1 MKPNIKSAVA
11 GFAASLSLLV
21 PPMALAESPGN
32 MYRAE
37 LELMKAIRA
46 GQQPVAPVLPDGA
59 EQLNVTG
66 QPAPAEKP
74 AKETAS
80 TVEPAVAEK
89 PVATEPESKWDSSKL
104 KPLYKWG
111 NMSFNYLDW
120 TSGTTDRSGKT
131 DFVYLELEGGAG
143 WTWGEFYMF
152 LDWENPGNSW
162 SEPGP
167 DDVRIV
173 AKPILDIFLGGSD
186 SGWTF
191 HLQNYAL
198 YSKSFYVNNLVP
210 GIAYKFQT
218 ENGFWIRPFIGP
230 HYQGS
235 TFYNGW
241 NGWMAGWVAAYDFT
255 IKEQKFT
262 LSQWNEFEFD
272 RDEEH
277 YLFNGQPT
285 GDGKSSGI
293 NGAIAA
299 WWHPHKKVTVGLQWR
314 YADHKLGYNGYQTG
328 PIITLKYNF

>member
-1 MKPNIKSAVA
+1 MKTNRKAAVA
-11 GFAASLSLLV
+11 GVATLFSLLAS
-21 PPMALAESPGN
+21 PLALAEGPGE
-32 MYRAE
+32 MYHAE
-37 LELMKAIRA
+37 LEMMKALRA
-46 GQQPVAPVLPDGA
+46 RQQPAAPQLPDIDK
-59 EQLNVTG
+59 
-66 QPAPAEKP
+66 QPAATGEPVVTEQPAATEQ
-74 AKETAS
+74 
-80 TVEPAVAEK
+80 PAV
-89 PVATEPESKWDSSKL
+89 TETESKWDSSIF
-104 KPLYKWG
+104 KPVYTWG

-120 TSGTTDRSGKT
+120 TSGTTDRSGKK
-131 DFVYLELEGGAG
+131 DFIYLELEGGAG
-143 WTWGEFYMF
+143 WSWGEFYMF
-152 LDWENPGNSW
+152 VDWENPGKNW
-162 SEPGP
+162 TEPSP

-173 AKPILDIFLGGSD
+173 AKPILDVKLGD
-186 SGWTF
+186 KGWYF

-198 YSKSFYVNNLVP
+198 YSHTFYVNNLVP

-255 IKEQKFT
+255 IKGQKFT

-293 NGAIAA
+293 NGAIAL
-299 WWHPHKKVTVGLQWR
+299 WWHPTKKVTAGLQLR

-328 PIITLKYNF
+328 PIFTLKYNF

>member
-1 MKPNIKSAVA
+1 MKSNIKSAVA
-11 GFAASLSLLV
+11 GVAASLSLLV
-21 PPMALAESPGN
+21 PPMALAESPGD

-46 GQQPVAPVLPDGA
+46 GQKPVAPQLPD
-59 EQLNVTG
+59 TDRP
-66 QPAPAEKP
+66 PA
-74 AKETAS
+74 AS
-80 TVEPAVAEK
+80 GKATDEVEPAVAEQ
-89 PVATEPESKWDSSKL
+89 PPATEPESKWDGSKL

-210 GIAYKFQT
+210 AIAYKYASDK
-218 ENGFWIRPFIGP
+218 GFWIRAFIGP

-262 LSQWNEFEFD
+262 ISQWNEFEFD

-328 PIITLKYNF
+328 PIFTLKYNF